1 MSEQIDHSTHPQSG
15 DEVYR
20 GFRVSEIWIATAID
34 DHDEETIVM
43 LSSPIGVQPLI
54 ATDEVRLND
63 IKPIAEDAAAQLG
76 SEVTIKHFKL
86 VED

>member
-1 MSEQIDHSTHPQSG
+1 MDHSTHPQPG
-15 DEVYR
+15 DEVYA
-20 GFRVSEIWIATAID
+20 GFRVTEIWIATALD

-43 LSSPIGVQPLI
+43 MNSPLGLQPLI

-63 IKPIAEDAAAQLG
+63 IKPIIDQAADELK
-76 SEVTIKHFKL
+76 SKIEIKHFKL